1 MDDYLADDERIG
13 RLICVAIDPAGNP
26 LTSVPNKAR
35 SALPRDACGK
45 LESHPVQHRS
55 GEEGLLRSQG
65 EFADWENAHEVLERN
80 DRKGIDNPHFSDYL
94 DIIKLEKLGLVKYL
108 DEEDGGYLSQEMARR
123 DTRRARAPLLTLVS
137 RLFV

>member
-13 RLICVAIDPAGNP
+13 RLICADIDPAGNP

-35 SALPRDACGK
+35 VCTSPRRLWKAGIITQCSNVRGRK
-45 LESHPVQHRS
+45 VYFVHK
-55 GEEGLLRSQG
+55 G
-65 EFADWENAHEVLERN
+65 EFADWETAHEVLERN

-108 DEEDGGYLSQEMARR
+108 DEEEWPGYLSQEMAT
-123 DTRRARAPLLTLVS
+123 TRHTEGACAIC
-137 RLFV
+137 